1 MTNRRMCRYI
11 SLSFFILIFLS
22 FSVYA
27 QNDSVLSNTDP
38 EGQAV
43 LKKNDVTRARQE
55 AVEHAPENAVRNEWK
70 LIVCKKRRSNEDL

>member
-1 MTNRRMCRYI
+1 MCRYI

-22 FSVYA
+22 FSAYA

-43 LKKNDVTRARQE
+43 LKRNDVTRVRRE
-55 AVEHAPENAVRNEWK
+55 AVLARV
-70 LIVCKKRRSNEDL
+70 